1 MVKRTWYQ
9 DCYNEKKTWEVV
21 KINGAYYL
29 RQYINERQFGR
40 GLRTTKKYLE
50 STGILEFEKIR

>member
-21 KINGAYYL
+21 KMNGAYYL

-40 GLRTTKKYLE
+40 GLRTTKKYLCC
-50 STGILEFEKIR
+50 GQAFL

>member
-21 KINGAYYL
+21 KMNGAYYL
-29 RQYINERQFGR
+29 RQYRNTWKVQEFWSS
-40 GLRTTKKYLE
+40 KK
-50 STGILEFEKIR
+50 

>member
-21 KINGAYYL
+21 KMNGAYYL
-29 RQYINERQFGR
+29 RQYINVVVKLFCNTCG
-40 GLRTTKKYLE
+40 
-50 STGILEFEKIR
+50 

>member
-9 DCYNEKKTWEVV
+9 DCYNEK
-21 KINGAYYL
+21 NGAYYL

>member
-21 KINGAYYL
+21 NGAYYL